1 MSVLVVTGT
10 CTGVGKTIVTA
21 ALAAVAA
28 ARGASVAVVKPGQTG
43 MGGGEPGDLDEV
55 RRLAGVEDVH
65 ESARFPDPLS
75 PAAAARRA
83 GVPPVRL
90 PDVAKHVQ
98 ELAATRRLV
107 LVEGAGG
114 LLVRYDEEGT
124 TIADL
129 ARWLGAAVVVA
140 TRPDLGTLN
149 HTALTLEAM
158 AHRGVQLAGVVIGAW
173 PDDPDLAMRSNI
185 RDLETIAAR
194 PLSGALPAGASA
206 LDPAEFLVAAHRGLA
221 PAFGGSFDAA
231 AFREAHAPAPE

>member
-1 MSVLVVTGT
+1 MTGT
-10 CTGVGKTIVTA
+10 CTGVGKTVVTA

-43 MGGGEPGDLDEV
+43 VDGAGPGDLD
-55 RRLAGVEDVH
+55 DVH
-65 ESARFPDPLS
+65 EFARFPDPLS
-75 PAAAARRA
+75 PAAAARTA
-83 GVPPVRL
+83 GLPPVRL
-90 PDVAKHVQ
+90 AEAAERVG

-129 ARWLGAAVVVA
+129 ARWLGAAVVVVA
-140 TRPDLGTLN
+140 RPGLGTLN

-158 AHRGVQLAGVVIGAW
+158 AHRGVQLAGIVIGAW

-194 PLSGALPAGASA
+194 PLSGALPSGAGT

-221 PAFGGSFDAA
+221 PSFGGGFDAA
-231 AFREAHAPAPE
+231 AFRDSFGLDKEST